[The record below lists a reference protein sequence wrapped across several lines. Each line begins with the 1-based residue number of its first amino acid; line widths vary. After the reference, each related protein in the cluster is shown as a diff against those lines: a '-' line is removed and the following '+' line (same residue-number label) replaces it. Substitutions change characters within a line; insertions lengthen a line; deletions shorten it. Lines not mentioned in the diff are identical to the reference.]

1 MKRICDTL
9 IEKSNPKVSFMIT
22 RLISL
27 GEMLMLLEYASQC
40 SASTCSAPEPA
51 IAPTIAP
58 AISKAIKRILFIVL

>member
-1 MKRICDTL
+1 
-9 IEKSNPKVSFMIT
+9 MIT

-58 AISKAIKRILFIVL
+58 AISKAIKKNFIFHFMYPFRLLIIVL